1 MNLANARIVMRTRS
15 RGELLDLAAL
25 WSFSKDRRLYLGLAA
40 IVLLPSLMTCV
51 LARYVAE
58 WSWWAV
64 WSLAVGQ
71 AMVSQGVFTVAT
83 GRALFEE
90 HVTIRTVLSHY
101 ARHLS
106 SYIGALIVT
115 RLGLAVGALTVIGLP
130 FAWVRFAYIHE
141 ASVLEG
147 NATGAAITRSGRLG
161 RRSTETAMLGGGLL
175 LAIAAAVVGG
185 ELIGHGLVEFAL
197 QLGRPFGTLWQD
209 GGTLYALIGFHA
221 ALPYVAVARFL
232 AYVDERTR
240 GDGWDIQIRFMALA
254 AGAQKE
260 AA

>member
-40 IVLLPSLMTCV
+40 LVLLPSLAACL
-51 LARYVAE
+51 LARYLGD
-58 WSWWAV
+58 WTWTSV
-64 WSLAVGQ
+64 WTLAVAL
-71 AMVSQGVFTVAT
+71 AMLTQGVFTVAT
-83 GRALFEE
+83 GRALFDE
-90 HVTIRTVLSHY
+90 HVTIRTVLGHY
-101 ARHLS
+101 FRRLP
-106 SYIGALIVT
+106 SYITALVVT
-115 RLGLAVGALTVIGLP
+115 RLGLALGALTVIGLP
-130 FAWVRFAYIHE
+130 VAWVRFAFIHE

-147 NATGAAITRSGRLG
+147 NSTGAAIKRSMRLA
-161 RRSTETAMLGGGLL
+161 RRSTEIAILGGGLA
-175 LAIAAAVVGG
+175 LAVAASVLAG

-197 QLGRPFGTLWQD
+197 QLGRPFGALWQD
-209 GGTLYALIGFHA
+209 GGSVYALIGFHA

-254 AGAQKE
+254 AHAQRR